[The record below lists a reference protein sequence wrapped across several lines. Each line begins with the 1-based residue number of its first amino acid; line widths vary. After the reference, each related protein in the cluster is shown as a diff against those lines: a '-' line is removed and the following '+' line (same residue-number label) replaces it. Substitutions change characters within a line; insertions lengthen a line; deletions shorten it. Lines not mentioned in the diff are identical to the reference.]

1 MEAYFSIWEL
11 FRVGSVYNYNAISV
25 QLQLQLPTGTE
36 LGKSKEYVMLKTVS
50 DLSLYDSSWDA
61 NGGDIFVWGL
71 VPPVAIA
78 AAYILVL
85 EKDNR
90 GDCDTLGPSK
100 YR

>member
-1 MEAYFSIWEL
+1 M
-11 FRVGSVYNYNAISV
+11 
-25 QLQLQLPTGTE
+25 
-36 LGKSKEYVMLKTVS
+36 KTVS

-61 NGGDIFVWGL
+61 NCGDIFVWGL